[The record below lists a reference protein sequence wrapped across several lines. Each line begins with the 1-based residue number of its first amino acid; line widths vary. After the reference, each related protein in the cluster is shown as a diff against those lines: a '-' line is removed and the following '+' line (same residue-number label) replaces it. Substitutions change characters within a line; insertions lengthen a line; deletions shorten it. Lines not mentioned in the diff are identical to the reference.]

1 MTGMLEL
8 RELGIDPGTIEQI
21 ELHLPDM
28 HAGILPFAH
37 PRDRSEALFSLPF
50 CAAMALLTG
59 NLTSADIA
67 AGAWRRDDVRALID
81 RTVVKPFKVARPEL
95 NYDPEQPDRVVLGCR
110 DGCHSVD
117 IAYPLGS
124 PQRPIS
130 AAQLRKKF
138 QLNAGLDEAACEQL
152 WERLMGWQ
160 QAEDIH
166 RLFVASPA
174 ALPG

>member
-1 MTGMLEL
+1 
-8 RELGIDPGTIEQI
+8 
-21 ELHLPDM
+21 M

-59 NLTSADIA
+59 NLTITDIA
-67 AGAWRRDDVRALID
+67 ADAWQRDDVRALID
-81 RTVVKPFKVARPEL
+81 KTVVKPFKVARPEL
-95 NYDPEQPDRVVLGCR
+95 NYDPEQPDRVVLNCR
-110 DGCHSVD
+110 DDRHNAD

-130 AAQLRKKF
+130 PAQLRQKF
-138 QLNAGLDEAACEQL
+138 QLNAGLDEAACEHVWKQL
-152 WERLMGWQ
+152 YGWQ
-160 QAEDIH
+160 RAADIH

-174 ALPG
+174 ALLD